1 MAFNPTSAREQRA
14 EDRRTARAE
23 RGGHF
28 ATQIFTCCRCRRS
41 VTVPFTSMAAAIY
54 EDRNYMLAVAPDPWV
69 TLNGND
75 WCPDCFE
82 SEIPPPIL
90 PATET

>member
-1 MAFNPTSAREQRA
+1 MAFNPTSAAEQRA
-14 EDRRTARAE
+14 EDRRRARAA

-28 ATQIFTCCRCRRS
+28 ATQIFTCCRCRRN
-41 VTVPFTSMAAAIY
+41 VVLPFTPLAVAIAA
-54 EDRNYMLAVAPDPWV
+54 DKSYMLACAPDPWV

-82 SEIPPPIL
+82 SEIPPRV
-90 PATET
+90 PADG

>member
-1 MAFNPTSAREQRA
+1 MAFNPTSAAEQRA
-14 EDRRTARAE
+14 EDRRRARAE

-28 ATQIFTCCRCRRS
+28 STQTFTCCRCRRAF
-41 VTVPFTSMAAAIY
+41 TVPFTRMSDVDGAVYVM
-54 EDRNYMLAVAPDPWV
+54 AVAPDPWV

-82 SEIPPPIL
+82 SEIPPCIL
-90 PATET
+90 SATET